1 MFHTGRAK
9 SAFLTVALSLT
20 IISALVPTPVR
31 AANNVC
37 EYQDYDWAE
46 LSSVEKGAW
55 GALGYSQRLWDGNGE
70 SSTSDKDWSE
80 LTSAEKRAAQSLGYT
95 RSSWESGRC

>member
-1 MFHTGRAK
+1 MFHSVRAK

-31 AANNVC
+31 AVNNVC
-37 EYQDYDWAE
+37 EYTDYDWAE
-46 LSSVEKGAW
+46 LSSAEKVAW
-55 GALGYSQRLWDGNGE
+55 GDLGYSKRLWDGNGK
-70 SSTSDKDWSE
+70 SPASDMDWSE

-95 RSSWESGRC
+95 PSSWDSGRC